1 MDAILC
7 QYLVFDLARNLAA
20 NFAFDLA
27 RNLAIFASNAIFA
40 DSVILAIL

>member
-20 NFAFDLA
+20 IFAFDLA

-40 DSVILAIL
+40 DSVFLAIL